1 MVSMASTRS
10 STMSDILLYLTVCGK
25 GWLVIYLSWLLI
37 TSILTSLTL
46 HLMAVGLSICV
57 VAALKLPTP
66 DPDTVK
72 MVVGEEPD
80 DADTEDTA
88 AWSVA
93 HRAAGLDAPENSLEA
108 VRLAAKNGAKWVE
121 FDVSF
126 SSDLT
131 GVAFHDDTLDRVT
144 MTSGQVDSLTF
155 TQLSKLDL
163 APKHPLS
170 ASFNNVMIPSV
181 EQFVAECLN
190 LKLKIIIDL
199 KTWDRPDETINLILS
214 LHDKF
219 PTLKTNSIITSFFPN
234 LLYKLRSSDPNI
246 VIAIST
252 RPHFWAFSG
261 TWEGTSTGT
270 GLRPR
275 FAGMKQW
282 VARCLDMLFTPVL
295 EQMLWWLIGISVV
308 FAHRAVVTR
317 EYVDNW
323 RRKGVRVMAWTVN
336 CPMEKQFMRRV
347 LGVQVLTDTMEKD
360 KMMPDRRMVE

>member
-1 MVSMASTRS
+1 M
-10 STMSDILLYLTVCGK
+10 
-25 GWLVIYLSWLLI
+25 
-37 TSILTSLTL
+37 
-46 HLMAVGLSICV
+46 
-57 VAALKLPTP
+57 
-66 DPDTVK
+66 
-72 MVVGEEPD
+72 
-80 DADTEDTA
+80 
-88 AWSVA
+88 
-93 HRAAGLDAPENSLEA
+93 
-108 VRLAAKNGAKWVE
+108 AAKNGAKWVE

-234 LLYKLRSSDPNI
+234 ILYKLCSSDPNM
-246 VIAIST
+246 VIAVAT
-252 RPHFWAFSG
+252 RPHFWAFS
-261 TWEGTSTGT
+261 TWEGTSTGM
-270 GLRPR
+270 RPR
-275 FAGMKQW
+275 FSGMKQF
-282 VARCLDMLFTPVL
+282 VARCLDMLYTPML
-295 EQMLWWLIGISVV
+295 EQLLWWLIGISVV
-308 FAHRAVVTR
+308 LAHRAVVTR
-317 EYVDNW
+317 EYVDMW
-323 RRKGVRVMAWTVN
+323 RRKGVRVMAWTIN
-336 CPMEKQFMRRV
+336 CPIEKQFMKKV
-347 LGVQVLTDTMEKD
+347 LGLQVLTDTMEK
-360 KMMPDRRMVE
+360 